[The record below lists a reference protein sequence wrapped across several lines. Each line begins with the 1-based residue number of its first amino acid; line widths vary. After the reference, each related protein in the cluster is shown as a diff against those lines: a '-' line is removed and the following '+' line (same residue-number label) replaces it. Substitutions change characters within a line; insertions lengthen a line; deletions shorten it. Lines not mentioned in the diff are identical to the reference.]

1 MFNVNIL
8 FAVLIDDG
16 RVIDDLYF
24 CIRIGDNLRINRF
37 GCICRL
43 IIVLTI

>member
-24 CIRIGDNLRINRF
+24 CIRNKQERMNK
-37 GCICRL
+37 C
-43 IIVLTI
+43 